1 MEMMFK
7 VIIKT
12 RIHMLPSESHYM
24 DLVCNIDAKGKAIRL
39 LTGIF
44 AILAG
49 LTLAIL
55 VNLGTISLES
65 YWLLVSGSIIGGIF
79 AMWEAR
85 AGWCVV
91 RAIGIKT
98 PI

>member
-1 MEMMFK
+1 MFK

-12 RIHMLPSESHYM
+12 RIHMLSSESQYM

>member
-1 MEMMFK
+1 
-7 VIIKT
+7 
-12 RIHMLPSESHYM
+12 M
-24 DLVCNIDAKGKAIRL
+24 DLVCNIDAKGKAVRL
-39 LTGIF
+39 LTGVF
-44 AILAG
+44 AILTG

-65 YWLLVSGSIIGGIF
+65 YWLLVSGSIIGGVF
-79 AMWEAR
+79 AMWEAK

-98 PI
+98 PL

>member
-1 MEMMFK
+1 VLFK

-12 RIHMLPSESHYM
+12 RIHMLPAQSMLMERT
-24 DLVCNIDAKGKAIRL
+24 CNIDAKGRVVRFV
-39 LTGIF
+39 TGIF

-55 VNLGTISLES
+55 VSQGVLPSES
-65 YWLLVSGSIIGGIF
+65 YWILVTGSIIGGIF

-98 PI
+98 PL